1 MISSLFEVN
10 LIHSF
15 GPWPIVAGILL
26 SLMFGFLYYQHHRH
40 ILRLLS
46 DTPSPLLIVD
56 VRSHVVL
63 FANKSALSMFGL
75 RQIGQRYL
83 FSPLVDEAVY
93 AEFIDSV
100 TRSDR
105 MQIRQVMSWPYT
117 HNSRVKIELLA
128 HKSLYKRKLVWLVH
142 SVVYPISDDEIKR
155 EYDALSITKVA
166 LDSLSELVFIKDS
179 QDNIIFSNQAFTQFW
194 QDRIDEGSELVASD
208 SSEQSGTSRWT
219 TDAQGQGCLLETHQ
233 NALISPL
240 GEMLGTLSISHDVTD
255 WYTVEQNL
263 RNEMELRRDTQAALK
278 QRDNILQSI
287 LESSP
292 DAIGIV
298 NETLV
303 YHVCNQAFVDLLEIE
318 KVDDLVGK
326 RLIDLK
332 LNIDISKIIA
342 SDRKVLEEGKSLR
355 YTNKIKKRNGDF
367 TWYDVVKSPF
377 HDPLTGTNCVL
388 VLARDISERYQVEE
402 KLEKL
407 SFIDELTQIANRRRF
422 DEQLDILWNLHA
434 REHQPLSLIFCD
446 VDLFKLYNDT
456 YGHLKGD
463 SALMLLA
470 NVFRKIIN
478 RSSDCVARYGG
489 EEFAFILP
497 YTSIDG
503 AQAVAEKIHKELQI
517 LNIPHNH
524 SSVAS
529 YVTVSMGVV
538 SLVPNPQNN
547 ANSLID
553 IADKAL
559 YEAKSKGRNRTCS
572 VTDGTAF

>member
-1 MISSLFEVN
+1 MISSLFEAN
-10 LIHSF
+10 LIHSL
-15 GPWPIVAGILL
+15 GQWPIVAGISL
-26 SLMFGFLYYQHHRH
+26 SLILGFLYYQHHRH
-40 ILRLLS
+40 FLKLLL
-46 DTPSPLLIVD
+46 DTPSSLLVVD

-63 FANKSALSMFGL
+63 FANKPALSMFGL
-75 RQIGQRYL
+75 RQIGRSYL
-83 FSPLVDEAVY
+83 FSPFVDEAAY

-100 TRSDR
+100 TRSER
-105 MQIRQVMSWPYT
+105 KQTHQVMSWPYR
-117 HNSRVKIELLA
+117 HNSRVKIELVA
-128 HKSLYKRKLVWLVH
+128 HKSLYKRKSVWLVH
-142 SVVYPISDDEIKR
+142 SVVCPISDAEMKH
-155 EYDALSITKVA
+155 EYGALSIAKVA
-166 LDSLSELVFIKDS
+166 LDSLSELVFIKDN
-179 QDNIIFSNQAFTQFW
+179 QGNIIFSNQAFTQFW
-194 QDRIDEGSELVASD
+194 QNRIDEGSELIVGD
-208 SSEQSGTSRWT
+208 GSELSGTSRWT
-219 TDAQGQGCLLETHQ
+219 TDAQGQSCLLEMHQ
-233 NALISPL
+233 NVLISPL
-240 GEMLGTLSISHDVTD
+240 GEKLGTLNINHDVTD

-298 NETLV
+298 NETLI

-318 KVDDLVGK
+318 KVDDLIGK
-326 RLIDLK
+326 RLIDVK
-332 LNIDISKIIA
+332 LNIDVSNIIA
-342 SDRKVLEEGKSLR
+342 SDRKVLDEGQSLR
-355 YTNKIKKRNGDF
+355 YTNKIKKSNGDF

-388 VLARDISERYQVEE
+388 VLARDISERYQAEE

-407 SFIDELTQIANRRRF
+407 SFFDELTQIANRRRF
-422 DEQLDILWNLHA
+422 DEQLDMLWNLHA

-489 EEFAFILP
+489 EEFAFLLP
-497 YTSIDG
+497 HTSIDG
-503 AQAVAEKIHKELQI
+503 AQAIAEKIHKELQI
-517 LNIPHNH
+517 LNIPHSR
-524 SSVAS
+524 SSVES

-538 SLVPNPQNN
+538 SLVPDPQNN
-547 ANSLID
+547 ANSLIE

-572 VTDGTAF
+572 VTDVTEF